1 MPSQPSPKQRWAP
14 AFVLLLLGF
23 VWGSSFILMK
33 WGLFATDGSQLFPPV
48 ELAALRIAIA
58 GFTLLPI
65 SLRHWKSLK
74 KEEWLWVSLIGTV
87 GSFIPAIL
95 FATAQTALPSA
106 MAGMLN
112 ALSPIWTLLI
122 GMAAFGIAVQR
133 NQLGGIAIGFAGTI
147 WLIQAQQ
154 SASILSSEPNPSIF
168 IPSLLLVIATV
179 CYGIS
184 VNITREKLRGLKSP
198 VIAACSLGLVA
209 MPASLIF
216 ITGDIPHLIASHP
229 DGPRGLAAVSVLAA
243 FGTAGALVLFNQLIA
258 WTSAVTAASV
268 TYIIPLFAALWG
280 WWDGE
285 QLNAQH
291 LAAGG
296 CILLGV
302 WLTNRKAKR

>member
-1 MPSQPSPKQRWAP
+1 MASHSSPKKKWAP
-14 AFVLLLLGF
+14 ALILLLLGF

-33 WGLFATDGSQLFPPV
+33 WGLFASDGTALFPPV

-58 GFTLLPI
+58 GIALLPI
-65 SLRHWKSLK
+65 SLRHWRKLNR
-74 KEEWLWVSLIGTV
+74 EQWIWVSFIGVV

-122 GMAAFGIAVQR
+122 GLAIFGVSIQR
-133 NQLGGIAIGFAGTI
+133 NQIGGIAIGFLGTL

-154 SASILSSEPNPSIF
+154 SANAIAGSDVQSILVPSI
-168 IPSLLLVIATV
+168 LLVIATV

-184 VNITREKLRGLKSP
+184 VNITREKLQQITSP

-209 MPASLIF
+209 LPACFVFLS
-216 ITGDIPHLIASHP
+216 GDIPHLIVAHP
-229 DGPRGLAAVSVLAA
+229 DGLQGLAAVAVLGA
-243 FGTAGALVLFNQLIA
+243 FGTAGALILFNQLIA

-285 QLNAQH
+285 LLNTQH
-291 LAAGG
+291 LSAGA
-296 CILLGV
+296 CILIGV
-302 WLTNRKAKR
+302 WLTNRKTRK

>member
-33 WGLFATDGSQLFPPV
+33 WGLFATDGSPLFPPV

-65 SLRHWKSLK
+65 SLRHWRSLK
-74 KEEWLWVSLIGTV
+74 KEQWLWVSLIGTV

-154 SASILSSEPNPSIF
+154 SASTLASEPNPSIF

-216 ITGDIPHLIASHP
+216 ITRRYSPLDCLTS
-229 DGPRGLAAVSVLAA
+229 R
-243 FGTAGALVLFNQLIA
+243 
-258 WTSAVTAASV
+258 WTSRARCSQCLSGIWNGRCAGTIQSTHCVDQCCHRR
-268 TYIIPLFAALWG
+268 FR
-280 WWDGE
+280 
-285 QLNAQH
+285 H
-291 LAAGG
+291 LYHTP
-296 CILLGV
+296 IRRPLGV
-302 WLTNRKAKR
+302 VGRRTIKRPTLGGWRLYLC

>member
-1 MPSQPSPKQRWAP
+1 MLSHSSPKSSWAP
-14 AFVLLLLGF
+14 TLVLLLLWF

-33 WGLFATDGSQLFPPV
+33 WGLFASDGSTLFPPA

-58 GFTLLPI
+58 GIALLPV
-65 SLRHWKSLK
+65 SLTHWKKLSRAQ
-74 KEEWLWVSLIGTV
+74 WVWVSFIGVV

-95 FATAQTALPSA
+95 FATAQTELPSA

-122 GMAAFGIAVQR
+122 GFALFRLSVQR
-133 NQLGGIAIGFAGTI
+133 NQIFGISIGFLGTL
-147 WLIQAQQ
+147 WLIQAQESVHTDTGEGIQ
-154 SASILSSEPNPSIF
+154 SIVL
-168 IPSLLLVIATV
+168 PSLLLVIATV

-184 VNITREKLRGLKSP
+184 VNITREKLQKLSSP

-209 MPASLIF
+209 MPASLIVMS
-216 ITGDIPHLIASHP
+216 GDIPHIITSHP
-229 DGPRGLAAVSVLAA
+229 DGVQGLIAVAVLGAL
-243 FGTAGALVLFNQLIA
+243 GTAGALILFNKLIA

-268 TYIIPLFAALWG
+268 TYIIPIFAAFWG

-285 QLNAQH
+285 LLNAQH
-291 LAAGG
+291 LAAGL

-302 WLTNRKAKR
+302 WLTNRKAPK

>member
-1 MPSQPSPKQRWAP
+1 ME
-14 AFVLLLLGF
+14 
-23 VWGSSFILMK
+23 I
-33 WGLFATDGSQLFPPV
+33 
-48 ELAALRIAIA
+48 
-58 GFTLLPI
+58 
-65 SLRHWKSLK
+65 
-74 KEEWLWVSLIGTV
+74 KEIKNRADIDQFEK
-87 GSFIPAIL
+87 
-95 FATAQTALPSA
+95 
-106 MAGMLN
+106 LN
-112 ALSPIWTLLI
+112 ALYTQFGSLLMELRSKELPNETVLFINDAIDRFNSVEGSEKILRKEIRSTQSSIINLLANEHKLVTKNHYRNIWLAV

-168 IPSLLLVIATV
+168 IPSLLLVIATI

-229 DGPRGLAAVSVLAA
+229 DGLRGLAAVTVLAA

>member
-1 MPSQPSPKQRWAP
+1 MFSQSPPQQRWLP
-14 AFVLLLLGF
+14 VFILLLLGF

-33 WGLFATDGSQLFPPV
+33 WGLFASDGSLLFPPI
-48 ELAALRIAIA
+48 ELAALRIGIA
-58 GFTLLPI
+58 GLTLLPI
-65 SLRHWKSLK
+65 SLRHWRALNR
-74 KEEWLWVSLIGTV
+74 EQWLWVSVIGSV

-95 FATAQTALPSA
+95 FASAQTALPSA

-122 GMAAFGIAVQR
+122 GMAFFGIIVKR

-147 WLIQAQQ
+147 WLIKAQQ
-154 SASILSSEPNPSIF
+154 STQELSVFTGQSIVH
-168 IPSLLLVIATV
+168 PSLLLVAATI

-209 MPASLIF
+209 LPASFIF
-216 ITGDIPHLIASHP
+216 FNGDIPSLIATHP
-229 DGPRGLAAVSVLAA
+229 DGPRGLAAVAVLAA
-243 FGTAGALVLFNQLIA
+243 IGTAGALILFNLLIA
-258 WTSAVTAASV
+258 WTNAITAASV
-268 TYIIPLFAALWG
+268 TYIIPIFAAFWG

-285 QLNAQH
+285 QLSMQH
-291 LAAGG
+291 LTAGA

-302 WLTNRKAKR
+302 WLTNRKQKK

>member
-33 WGLFATDGSQLFPPV
+33 WGLFAADGSPLFPPV

-65 SLRHWKSLK
+65 SLRHWKSLNK
-74 KEEWLWVSLIGTV
+74 AQWLWVSLIGTV

-133 NQLGGIAIGFAGTI
+133 NQLGGIAIGFAGTL

-154 SASILSSEPNPSIF
+154 SASTLSE
-168 IPSLLLVIATV
+168 
-179 CYGIS
+179 
-184 VNITREKLRGLKSP
+184 
-198 VIAACSLGLVA
+198 
-209 MPASLIF
+209 
-216 ITGDIPHLIASHP
+216 
-229 DGPRGLAAVSVLAA
+229 
-243 FGTAGALVLFNQLIA
+243 
-258 WTSAVTAASV
+258 
-268 TYIIPLFAALWG
+268 
-280 WWDGE
+280 
-285 QLNAQH
+285 
-291 LAAGG
+291 
-296 CILLGV
+296 
-302 WLTNRKAKR
+302 

>member
-1 MPSQPSPKQRWAP
+1 MASHSSPNPRWGP
-14 AFVLLLLGF
+14 TLILLLLGF

-33 WGLFATDGSQLFPPV
+33 WGLFASDGSPLFPPL

-58 GFTLLPI
+58 GIALLPVSI
-65 SLRHWKSLK
+65 THWKKLSGPQ
-74 KEEWLWVSLIGTV
+74 WLWVSFIGIV

-95 FATAQTALPSA
+95 FATAQTELPSA

-122 GMAAFGIAVQR
+122 GFALFRLSVQR
-133 NQLGGIAIGFAGTI
+133 NQLLGIGIGFIGTI
-147 WLIQAQQ
+147 WLIQAQESVHTHTSGGIQ
-154 SASILSSEPNPSIF
+154 SIL

-184 VNITREKLRGLKSP
+184 VNITREKLQKLSSP

-209 MPASLIF
+209 MPASLIV
-216 ITGDIPHLIASHP
+216 INGDIPHLIASHP
-229 DGPRGLAAVSVLAA
+229 DGLQGLIAVSVLGAL
-243 FGTAGALVLFNQLIA
+243 GTAGALILFNQLIA

-268 TYIIPLFAALWG
+268 TYIIPIFAAFWG

-285 QLNAQH
+285 LLNANH
-291 LAAGG
+291 LAAGL

-302 WLTNRKAKR
+302 WLTNRKPQK